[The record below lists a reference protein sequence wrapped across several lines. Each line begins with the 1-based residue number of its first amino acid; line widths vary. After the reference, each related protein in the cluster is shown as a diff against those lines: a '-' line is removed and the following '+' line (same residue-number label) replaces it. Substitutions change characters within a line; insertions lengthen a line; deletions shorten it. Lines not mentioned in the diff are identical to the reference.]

1 MKTTKTKTFCGAF
14 LLMLAITADACADR
28 QVMSDAISL
37 LQVHDAALS
46 YSQDGRDGVITT
58 IGSIKNTSNNVVDEL
73 VVEVKYFD
81 QNNALIDTVTQTLYG
96 TVIPPGQDVS
106 FRVRDSA
113 DKQKTAYASS
123 IARVVSAEQ
132 RVVVEQ
138 SRNSKSVMRDL
149 FVSWGPM
156 LLLIA
161 VWIVFMRKV
170 TKKGSPQRISVE
182 LLEKQTETL
191 SRQLEVLE
199 RLANAAEKLANNQG
213 HSLGSE

>member
-1 MKTTKTKTFCGAF
+1 
-14 LLMLAITADACADR
+14 MLAITADACADR